1 MKCSS
6 EPIANQMN
14 KGDGCTG
21 HFWERQHRSPNRTG
35 CLTEEALLS
44 GMAYVDLNPIRA
56 NICNTL
62 GEPGHTNNGTMK

>member
-1 MKCSS
+1 MDAPVTFGKDSIDH
-6 EPIANQMN
+6 P
-14 KGDGCTG
+14 TG
-21 HFWERQHRSPNRTG
+21 PAV
-35 CLTEEALLS
+35 LTEEALLS